1 MDLYFG
7 SSNSGK
13 ICRFNRFEDNE
24 ISHDFDGT
32 AISSYWYSKV
42 FYMDRA
48 NYFKMI
54 DEVSVTLVPFTALA
68 SVDIYYST
76 ERRVEKFIKRISA
89 RTMDFRGIDFD
100 NFNFEISN
108 LPQSINRTLNIED
121 VVYFQIILK
130 NSEQG
135 VGMAVSNITIPYYYA
150 GKQ

>member
-1 MDLYFG
+1 
-7 SSNSGK
+7 
-13 ICRFNRFEDNE
+13 
-24 ISHDFDGT
+24 
-32 AISSYWYSKV
+32 
-42 FYMDRA
+42 MDRA
-48 NYFKMI
+48 NDFKTI
-54 DEVSVTLVPFTALA
+54 EEVSVTLVPFTALA

-76 ERRVEKFIKRISA
+76 EKRVEKFIKRISA